1 MLMRPKGRNRNLKT
15 SNMTQLDL
23 TNRLTR
29 KKYSVYAYTNVYIN
43 DGFIAFADS
52 LGIGFLKR
60 TRKGVRTTANGR
72 VRWYHTND
80 NAIQS
85 ALTSV
90 RQNYGI
96 SIPSNGWSKVK
107 VKHYNLT
114 DVEQLIQAL

>member
-1 MLMRPKGRNRNLKT
+1 MLMRLKGRNRNLKT

-96 SIPSNGWSKVK
+96 SIPSNGWNKVK

-114 DVEQLIQAL
+114 DVEQLIPLL